1 MRLFLFKPIL
11 EAESLAA
18 CIYLCLK
25 YISEVL
31 LKLETLLVYVQFV
44 QETGASS
51 SLDGTPV
58 TTGMAFLHATYTYF

>member
-25 YISEVL
+25 CISEVL

-51 SLDGTPV
+51 SSGWYPSHHWDSLS
-58 TTGMAFLHATYTYF
+58 AC